1 MLRLFVL
8 PLLIG
13 YCFGQDPVKT
23 SESLQGRGIDVE
35 QKRQVREELSKNVP
49 RGYALIIGVGTY
61 QKLDPRQ
68 NLKYSEN
75 DARHIHDVLI
85 GQESGSFEP
94 ENVRELIGPE
104 ATLAKITEALDGWL
118 PSVATKNDRVV
129 IYFAGHGFLADHQ
142 GYLAPY
148 DVDPKRLKETAYSME
163 KLGEV
168 VGKRIHSRWTV
179 LFTDACHSGAITPE
193 TTPAS
198 INDGLAG
205 INVNVLSLT
214 ASRKN
219 ESSFEDPE
227 LGFGVF
233 TYYLW
238 QGLRGQADR
247 NKDGKVTANELV
259 EYVRTNVYDHVTKRH
274 QEQSPHENQ
283 DFDPQLVLAFNPG
296 FVPQGGQTV
305 HEGELVVESNKNGVE
320 IFLDGKPVG
329 VVNQDT
335 PLRLP
340 GISVGSHVV
349 RGVKKGYDDDN
360 QEIPV
365 YPGRPTTVSI
375 KIQFA
380 RVRKKA
386 AVDQFNEG
394 LKLYNKGSEKDC
406 RQALPLFASAFAADP
421 KYSEAAMYLGR
432 TYQILYEDKEAL
444 QYLKKA
450 VDLDPDFTEAR
461 ISYASLLLDRGET
474 AEAVRQLR
482 QVLDRDPKNSL
493 AHSHLS
499 HAYFMLESFDK
510 ASGEALEAI
519 RLDPSNSQAYLWKG
533 DSLRARKKFD
543 QGKQSYLEFLRISD
557 FDPSLQEKI
566 AYYLLSNP
574 FSNAFALRRATERQI
589 YRDQRNQAYFGLCNC
604 EQVLGEL
611 DEAMK
616 HCKKALAYDPQDPY
630 SYFHLGVINLKLYN
644 MQPAKSLLLA
654 SQTCLQK
661 MLAINPELS
670 ESDAARQYLAVI
682 DDRLKKF
689 SNR

>member
-1 MLRLFVL
+1 MLRLFIL
-8 PLLIG
+8 PFLFSC
-13 YCFGQDPVKT
+13 CFGQDPGKGN
-23 SESLQGRGIDVE
+23 ENLQGRGIDVE
-35 QKRQVREELSKNVP
+35 QKRQVREELSKSVP
-49 RGYALIIGVGTY
+49 RGYALVIGVGTY
-61 QKLDPRQ
+61 QKLDPSQ
-68 NLKYSEN
+68 NLKFSEN

-104 ATLAKITEALDGWL
+104 ATLAKISEALDEWL
-118 PSVATKNDRVV
+118 PSVATANDRVV
-129 IYFAGHGFLADHQ
+129 IYFAGHGFLADHK

-193 TTPAS
+193 TTPAA
-198 INDGLAG
+198 INDGLSG
-205 INVNVLSLT
+205 INLNVLSLT
-214 ASRKN
+214 ASRKAK
-219 ESSFEDPE
+219 SSFEIQE
-227 LGFGVF
+227 LGFRFSPTICGKAYARV
-233 TYYLW
+233 
-238 QGLRGQADR
+238 RADHNR

-296 FVPQGGQTV
+296 FVPQGGPTL
-305 HEGELVVESNKNGVE
+305 HEGELVIESNKNGVE
-320 IFLDGKPVG
+320 IFLDGKSVG

-335 PLRLP
+335 PLRIP
-340 GISVGSHVV
+340 GISVGSHAV

-360 QEIPV
+360 QDIPV

-394 LKLYNKGSEKDC
+394 LKLYNKGSEKEC
-406 RQALPLFASAFAADP
+406 REALPLFASAFAADP

-450 VDLDPDFTEAR
+450 VDLDPDFIEAR

-474 AEAVRQLR
+474 AESVRQLR
-482 QVLDRDPKNSL
+482 QVLERDPRNSL
-493 AHSHLS
+493 AHSHMS
-499 HAYFMLESFDK
+499 HAYFMLEAFDK
-510 ASGEALEAI
+510 ASG
-519 RLDPSNSQAYLWKG
+519 RG
-533 DSLRARKKFD
+533 V
-543 QGKQSYLEFLRISD
+543 G
-557 FDPSLQEKI
+557 
-566 AYYLLSNP
+566 SNP
-574 FSNAFALRRATERQI
+574 ARPCQTPRLTFGRETACARRRSLTRGK
-589 YRDQRNQAYFGLCNC
+589 NLTWNSFG
-604 EQVLGEL
+604 
-611 DEAMK
+611 
-616 HCKKALAYDPQDPY
+616 
-630 SYFHLGVINLKLYN
+630 S
-644 MQPAKSLLLA
+644 
-654 SQTCLQK
+654 
-661 MLAINPELS
+661 AISIPGFRRRS
-670 ESDAARQYLAVI
+670 PI
-682 DDRLKKF
+682 IC
-689 SNR
+689 